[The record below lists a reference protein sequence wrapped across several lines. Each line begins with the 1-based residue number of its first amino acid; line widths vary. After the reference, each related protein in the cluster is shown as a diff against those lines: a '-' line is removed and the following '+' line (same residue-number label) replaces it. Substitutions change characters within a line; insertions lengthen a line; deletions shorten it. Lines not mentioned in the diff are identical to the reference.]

1 MSRDFE
7 RVGTRA
13 TRQSAAWWGCVV
25 ADARASSSSPP
36 PLLTATRYIWR
47 HRSRSRHSA
56 DGCIRKCKE
65 LWQITI
71 TTRVQVRSHWLC
83 SSIRAACGC
92 CFEIIFLIA
101 LSSLSSFSRRSQ
113 FFDQTARISG
123 VVSAKFFISFNWLS
137 NFSFFSFF
145 FFFGGWRR
153 KSYVSF
159 LGLCSGIWYRYWFP
173 MEISLFQFY
182 FRIYVCFYW
191 EVRTLDCC
199 TGIDFFL
206 KICNGVS

>member
-145 FFFGGWRR
+145 FFLEDEEGN
-153 KSYVSF
+153 
-159 LGLCSGIWYRYWFP
+159 
-173 MEISLFQFY
+173 
-182 FRIYVCFYW
+182 
-191 EVRTLDCC
+191 RTSVFLDCVVVFG
-199 TGIDFFL
+199 TGIDFQWKYLYFSFIFEYTFVFIEKYVL
-206 KICNGVS
+206 